1 MGHVGENLWK
11 IQERRGLR
19 SGVLFRTIQTLEPQ
33 QEQTNEEDVEDNT
46 PTMEELNE
54 SLNEIY
60 KQLKKVGK
68 ENIKLT
74 KELNQEKLEKENIL
88 KDLTLAN
95 QVNPKAIQEECL
107 KLEEC
112 SKVEIN
118 EKGNLEND
126 IRKLKHELHSLKENY
141 KDLKIVLSR
150 EEEENAK
157 IKKQL
162 NDAKAIVPKSQS
174 NLEIENQRLAKEVND
189 DKEKFEMKF
198 TSGEEKL

>member
-112 SKVEIN
+112 LKVEIN

>member
-1 MGHVGENLWK
+1 
-11 IQERRGLR
+11 
-19 SGVLFRTIQTLEPQ
+19 
-33 QEQTNEEDVEDNT
+33 
-46 PTMEELNE
+46 MEELNE